1 MQQSSVCVQISHID
15 YALARPG
22 PLDDTTAFP
31 LVPIVR
37 IFGFSSVG
45 LPACVHVH
53 QVRSQLVIIS
63 SIRML
68 SRFILISMSNIQGF

>member
-22 PLDDTTAFP
+22 PLDDTAAFP

-37 IFGFSSVG
+37 IFGISSVG

-53 QVRSQLVIIS
+53 QVYPYFYVGYSGVLNPKSGEIS
-63 SIRML
+63 KEL
-68 SRFILISMSNIQGF
+68 CH